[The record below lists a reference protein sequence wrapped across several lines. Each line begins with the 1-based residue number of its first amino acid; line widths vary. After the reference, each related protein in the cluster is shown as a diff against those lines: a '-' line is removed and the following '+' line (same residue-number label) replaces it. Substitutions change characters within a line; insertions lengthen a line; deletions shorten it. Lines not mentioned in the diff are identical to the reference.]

1 MADERLRIVIDA
13 LNKASGEFKKV
24 AGEVTD
30 LDDSVKKSDKSSKSF
45 SDTWAMTLLGINQG
59 IQIIQQVGQ
68 AMEAAFDFTREGAQI
83 IQTEAA
89 FGSMADTIGMSTGVL
104 SEWSDAVNGT
114 VSDMQLMTGFQT
126 LAAGLSKDMTAAF
139 ADNNTQLL
147 KIAKAASAL
156 NPALGDTAFMYESIT
171 RGIKRSSPLILD
183 NLGIVVKVGEANEA
197 LAKQLGKT
205 VDELTAEEKQ
215 MALLNEVLKSG
226 DRLVEQ
232 LGGTVESAIDP
243 WDRFAAAMKNNKDAI
258 KANIAGFEGIQNAIS
273 GAADAMEEIY
283 TVTEL
288 VSKATEYGVIT
299 NTEYNEIIMAGR
311 RGKEV
316 DIELIEDLTNR
327 IIEYEA
333 VLYNAQ
339 NGLIEFEGGV
349 IRTSIPI
356 QTQSSD
362 LTDASESVDGYAS
375 SIDEAKVM
383 SEEAFGTMF
392 SMAKSFSEI
401 LGKVEDK
408 QKDIETLLS
417 IKSSG
422 GYFNG
427 VWMSAKQV
435 QDMIIE
441 LEGEIGVLEE
451 RMRTAAQN
459 MVMDMILAGTDFAT
473 ATAEEIAGVLSIAE
487 SMGLITSDALNAVG
501 SEISGVLGDVGEDAT
516 GMAAVILGAID
527 QINAKKLEN
536 KSATYK
542 VNWDINDPFAL
553 SDSVDLEKYRY
564 KGKGQNATGGN
575 VSAGNP
581 YMWQE
586 YGYRGE
592 VMVPS
597 ADGFVLSRA
606 DAKSILSEA
615 AQGGGGNGGTTF
627 NLTANYEYKSP
638 LSLTEEIRLLEA
650 AYV

>member
-13 LNKASGEFKKV
+13 LNKASGELKALQKEL
-24 AGEVTD
+24 GEVDATT
-30 LDDSVKKSDKSSKSF
+30 KTADKNASSF

-68 AMEAAFDFTREGAQI
+68 AMKAAFDFTYEGAQI

-226 DRLVEQ
+226 DTLINQ
-232 LGGTVESAIDP
+232 LGGSVAAATDP
-243 WDRFAAAMKNNKDAI
+243 WERFTAAMKNSKDETK
-258 KANIAGFEGIQNAIS
+258 KAVANMGLWPKVLNAASDSLDKMADSKSTLNTAYELGIISEREFREELQRLHAGFEIDVELTEEVRTGLIAYD
-273 GAADAMEEIY
+273 AA
-283 TVTEL
+283 
-288 VSKATEYGVIT
+288 
-299 NTEYNEIIMAGR
+299 
-311 RGKEV
+311 V
-316 DIELIEDLTNR
+316 DQTSESLIE
-327 IIEYEA
+327 
-333 VLYNAQ
+333 Q
-339 NGLIEFEGGV
+339 
-349 IRTSIPI
+349 SIAAA
-356 QTQSSD
+356 
-362 LTDASESVDGYAS
+362 LAGESTDGYAA

-392 SMAKSFSEI
+392 SMAKSFSDI
-401 LGKVEDK
+401 LGKVEEK

-516 GMAAVILGAID
+516 GMAGTILNAIAL
-527 QINAKKLEN
+527 INDAKLEN
-536 KSATYK
+536 KSAT
-542 VNWDINDPFAL
+542 WHINEILTSDPY
-553 SDSVDLEKYRY
+553 SSGGYGSGRE
-564 KGKGQNATGGN
+564 QNATGGN